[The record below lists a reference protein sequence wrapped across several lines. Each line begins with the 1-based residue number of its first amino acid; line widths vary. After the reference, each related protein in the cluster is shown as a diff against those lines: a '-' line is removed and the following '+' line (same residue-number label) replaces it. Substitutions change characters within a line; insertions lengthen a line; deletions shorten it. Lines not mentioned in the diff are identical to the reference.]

1 MTKKNDFS
9 SDSLVKKVDLLIK
22 RFEEQKGIIDSYI
35 ERERDWKKSKV
46 LHNKEIKDLKKTIK
60 KLRSEK

>member
-9 SDSLVKKVDLLIK
+9 SDSLEQKVDLLIK

-46 LHNKEIKDLKKTIK
+46 LNKKEIKDLKKTIK
-60 KLRSEK
+60 KLRSVK

>member
-9 SDSLVKKVDLLIK
+9 CDSLEQKVDLLIK

-60 KLRSEK
+60 KLRSVK

>member
-9 SDSLVKKVDLLIK
+9 SDSLEHKVDLLIK

-35 ERERDWKKSKV
+35 ERERDWKKSKM

>member
-9 SDSLVKKVDLLIK
+9 SDSLEQKVDLLIK

-35 ERERDWKKSKV
+35 ERERDWKRDKA
-46 LHNKEIKDLKKTIK
+46 LHRKEMSQLERDLRKATN
-60 KLRSEK
+60 E

>member
-9 SDSLVKKVDLLIK
+9 CDSLEQKVDLLIK

-46 LHNKEIKDLKKTIK
+46 LHSKEIKDLKKTIK
-60 KLRSEK
+60 KLRSVK

>member
-9 SDSLVKKVDLLIK
+9 CDSLEQKVDLLIK

-60 KLRSEK
+60 KLRFVK

>member
-1 MTKKNDFS
+1 MAKKNDFS
-9 SDSLVKKVDLLIK
+9 SDSLEQKVDLLIK

-60 KLRSEK
+60 KLRSVK

>member
-9 SDSLVKKVDLLIK
+9 SDSLEQKVDLLIK

-35 ERERDWKKSKV
+35 ERERNWKKSKV

-60 KLRSEK
+60 KLRSVK

>member
-9 SDSLVKKVDLLIK
+9 SDSLEQKVDLLIK

-35 ERERDWKKSKV
+35 ERERDWKKSKA

-60 KLRSEK
+60 KLRSVK

>member
-1 MTKKNDFS
+1 MTKKNDS
-9 SDSLVKKVDLLIK
+9 CDSLEQKVDLLIK

-60 KLRSEK
+60 KLRSVK

>member
-9 SDSLVKKVDLLIK
+9 SDSLEQKVDLLIK

-60 KLRSEK
+60 KLRTVK

>member
-9 SDSLVKKVDLLIK
+9 SDSLVQKVDLLIK

-60 KLRSEK
+60 KLRSVK

>member
-9 SDSLVKKVDLLIK
+9 SDSLEHKVDLLIK

-60 KLRSEK
+60 KLRSVK

>member
-9 SDSLVKKVDLLIK
+9 SDSLEHKVDLLIK

-60 KLRSEK
+60 KLRSIK

>member
-9 SDSLVKKVDLLIK
+9 SDSLEQKVDLLIK

-35 ERERDWKKSKV
+35 ERERDWKKSKM

-60 KLRSEK
+60 KLRSVK

>member
-9 SDSLVKKVDLLIK
+9 SDSLEQKVDLLIK

-60 KLRSEK
+60 KLRSVK

>member
-9 SDSLVKKVDLLIK
+9 SDSLEQKVDLLIK

>member
-9 SDSLVKKVDLLIK
+9 SDSLEQKVDLLIK

-35 ERERDWKKSKV
+35 ERERDTTYKY
-46 LHNKEIKDLKKTIK
+46 IYIC
-60 KLRSEK
+60 R

>member
-9 SDSLVKKVDLLIK
+9 SDSREQKVDLLIK

-60 KLRSEK
+60 KLRSVK

>member
-9 SDSLVKKVDLLIK
+9 CDSLEQKVDLLIK

-35 ERERDWKKSKV
+35 ERERDWKKSKM

-60 KLRSEK
+60 KLRSVK

>member
-9 SDSLVKKVDLLIK
+9 SDSLEQKVDLLIK
-22 RFEEQKGIIDSYI
+22 RFEEQKWIIDSYI

-60 KLRSEK
+60 KLRSVK

>member
-9 SDSLVKKVDLLIK
+9 CDSLEQKVDLLIK
-22 RFEEQKGIIDSYI
+22 RFEEQKGIIGSYI

-60 KLRSEK
+60 KLRSVK

>member
-9 SDSLVKKVDLLIK
+9 SDYLEQKVDILIN

-60 KLRSEK
+60 KLRSVK

>member
-60 KLRSEK
+60 KLRSVK

>member
-1 MTKKNDFS
+1 MTKKNNFS
-9 SDSLVKKVDLLIK
+9 SDSLEHKVDLLIK

-60 KLRSEK
+60 KLRSVK

>member
-9 SDSLVKKVDLLIK
+9 SDFLEQKVDLLIK

-60 KLRSEK
+60 KLRSVK